1 MTRVWKRLAFAV
13 LSVFLVLVL
22 VQCKGLKQKAGDS
35 CTKNN
40 ALVCTDPSTAL
51 LCVNGVL
58 QNDPCRGPHGCQGFG
73 AASQCDDDLGQA
85 GETCIMGSGGENYA
99 CSTDLNSEL
108 ICQNNKWVV
117 ESTCHGP
124 GHCKVTGLT
133 VNCDDDFA
141 DVGDPCKSSAS
152 DANYSCTMDKKTR
165 IVCTANKFVTYDFCK
180 GPKGCHIEG
189 NIVYCDG
196 ESKKPM

>member
-13 LSVFLVLVL
+13 VSVLFVLVL
-22 VQCKGLKQKAGDS
+22 VQCKGLKQKAGDKCVS
-35 CTKNN
+35 NGRNECI
-40 ALVCTDPSTAL
+40 DPSNAL
-51 LCVNGVL
+51 LCVNGTL
-58 QNDPCRGPHGCQGFG
+58 FTQPCRGHNGCQGFG
-73 AASQCDDDLGQA
+73 AASQCDDALGQA
-85 GETCIMGSGGENYA
+85 GETCIMDSGGENIA

-108 ICQNNKWVV
+108 ICQQNKWVV
-117 ESTCHGP
+117 SSTCKGP
-124 GHCKVTGLT
+124 AHCKVTGLT
-133 VNCDDDFA
+133 ISCDDDFA

-165 IVCTANKFVTYDFCK
+165 VVCTANKFVVYDWCH

-196 ESKKPM
+196 ETKKPM

>member
-1 MTRVWKRLAFAV
+1 MTRVWKRLTFAV
-13 LSVFLVLVL
+13 LSILLVLVL
-22 VQCKGLKQKAGDS
+22 AQCKGLKQKAGDS

-40 ALVCTDPSTAL
+40 QLVCVDPSNAL
-51 LCVNGVL
+51 LCINGTL
-58 QNDPCRGPHGCQGFG
+58 QADPCRGPHGCQGFG

-85 GETCIMGSGGENYA
+85 GEACVMGSGGENYA
-99 CSTDLNSEL
+99 CSTDLNAEL
-108 ICQNNKWVV
+108 ICQNNKWIVN
-117 ESTCHGP
+117 STCKGP

-133 VNCDDDFA
+133 INCDDDFA
-141 DVGDPCKSSAS
+141 DLGDPCKSSAS

-165 IVCTANKFVTYDFCK
+165 IVCTANKFVTYDYCH

>member
-1 MTRVWKRLAFAV
+1 MTRVCKRLAFAV
-13 LSVFLVLVL
+13 FSVFFVLVL

-35 CTKNN
+35 CTHNN
-40 ALVCTDPSTAL
+40 QLVCSDPSNAL
-51 LCVNGVL
+51 LCVNGTL
-58 QNDPCRGPHGCQGFG
+58 QTNPCRGPHGCQGFG
-73 AASQCDDDLGQA
+73 SASNCDDDLGQA
-85 GETCIMGSGGENYA
+85 GEGCIMGSGGENYS

-165 IVCTANKFVTYDFCK
+165 IVCTANKFVTYDYCH